1 MNHSLSLG
9 IIIFKLDHLIC
20 QKNLKKEIKKQNKKT
35 KKTKKKRKKQK
46 IHPPTPCTK

>member
-20 QKNLKKEIKKQNKKT
+20 QKKLKKEIKKQNKKQ
-35 KKTKKKRKKQK
+35 KNKKKRKKQK
-46 IHPPTPCTK
+46 IHPPTLCAK